1 MIREIKF
8 RAWSDKLNK
17 FYNNGAVYTPGLLSY
32 ELNGGFMEA
41 EGGSSVYSFE
51 QYTGLRDRDEKEI
64 YEGDIVAIT
73 DHDVPFQPKGA
84 IAVEFWRVNYSKKRA
99 GFLFVRK
106 DGRHNRVRTPIST
119 AQEDISI
126 IGNIHE
132 NADLAKE
139 T

>member
-1 MIREIKF
+1 MSRLIKF
-8 RAWSDKLNK
+8 RAWSEKLNK
-17 FYNNGAVYTPGLLSY
+17 FYNNEAVYTPELLSY

-51 QYTGLRDRDEKEI
+51 QFTGLRDRDDREI
-64 YEGDIVAIT
+64 YVGDIVAIT

-84 IAVEFWRVNYSKKRA
+84 CAVEFWRVNYSRKRA

-106 DGRHNRVRTPIST
+106 DGHRKKFRTPIST

-126 IGNIHE
+126 IGNVHE
-132 NADLAKE
+132 NVDLAKE
-139 T
+139 I